1 VYIFLFIHFC
11 VQVIDAVVEKYG
23 QIDILLNN
31 AAEQH
36 TVENI

>member
-1 VYIFLFIHFC
+1 

-23 QIDILLNN
+23 QIDILVIN